1 MGRAGINPESSIQ
14 MNTLVVLIPWMRK
27 DNTVLG
33 VDEGNEGIEG
43 AGTAV
48 LPGGRSG
55 GGPLQVHDGERQG
68 LGSGTGCFLWHRVGL
83 EVDFPIIIGYL
94 GLVIMPRTKQV
105 LLTPEM
111 ALERCLARFSQ
122 VTGRNSS

>member
-1 MGRAGINPESSIQ
+1 

-43 AGTAV
+43 AGAAV

-55 GGPLQVHDGERQG
+55 GLSKYMMGRGRG
-68 LGSGTGCFLWHRVGL
+68 WALGQAASSGT
-83 EVDFPIIIGYL
+83 E
-94 GLVIMPRTKQV
+94 
-105 LLTPEM
+105 
-111 ALERCLARFSQ
+111 LA
-122 VTGRNSS
+122 

>member
-1 MGRAGINPESSIQ
+1 
-14 MNTLVVLIPWMRK
+14 MRETK
-27 DNTVLG
+27 
-33 VDEGNEGIEG
+33 EWKE
-43 AGTAV
+43 
-48 LPGGRSG
+48 PGLQYCLEEE

-94 GLVIMPRTKQV
+94 GLVIIPRTKQV

-111 ALERCLARFSQ
+111 ALERCLARFSPRLRGGTPAKTLLLHSQPLSFADDWAEGDKQ
-122 VTGRNSS
+122 VLL